1 MADGRYQ
8 RSPDVIMPYR
18 TPRKG
23 QPPLPHWKEDLNTV
37 PKSVRARVE
46 HALAHMKS
54 WNILR
59 NCRRK
64 RDGVRHATRDI
75 AQIRNLAMTG

>member
-1 MADGRYQ
+1 
-8 RSPDVIMPYR
+8 VIMPYR
-18 TPRKG
+18 KPGKDRSLAGWQEK
-23 QPPLPHWKEDLNTV
+23 LNTV
-37 PKSVRARVE
+37 HKRVRARVE

-64 RDGVRHATRDI
+64 RAGVWYATSGVTLM
-75 AQIRNLAMTG
+75 RNLAMTG

>member
-1 MADGRYQ
+1 MGDGGYLGN
-8 RSPDVIMPYR
+8 PEVILPYR
-18 TPRKG
+18 KPG
-23 QPPLPHWKEDLNTV
+23 DGSALPEWREELNTIH
-37 PKSVRARVE
+37 KRVRARVE

-64 RDGVRHATRDI
+64 RLGVWYATLGV
-75 AQIRNLAMTG
+75 ALMRNLAMTC